1 MDDPSR
7 EKDEHFKTQM
17 ELMKCHCAKM
27 HRKEKLSLEDVGSLM
42 VLYHLAAKCV
52 HRVKHIPSKD
62 WVSSKMTL
70 QACLMYLNFVALKFY
85 FFRNCEYCK
94 IST

>member
-1 MDDPSR
+1 MDGPSR

-52 HRVKHIPSKD
+52 HRVKHIPP
-62 WVSSKMTL
+62 
-70 QACLMYLNFVALKFY
+70 NF
-85 FFRNCEYCK
+85 
-94 IST
+94 